1 MRGGRSCPP
10 NRPIPS
16 LDLKLFHRAC
26 ILATV
31 VLSFGTFQIQRLKD
45 EEEGKKND
53 DKWPLCFTKIEF
65 DS

>member
-1 MRGGRSCPP
+1 MPTKQAYSP
-10 NRPIPS
+10 
-16 LDLKLFHRAC
+16 LDLKLFHQAC